1 MQLSKQ
7 KRILNLL
14 KKDIAKVLFKF
25 SRKEKK
31 NYLFPKFRLI
41 RKQKSI
47 SQFPKFSSMSKI
59 PTDYENKEYRTIS
72 KKFRSIKMQRFTKF
86 LLIK

>member
-7 KRILNLL
+7 KVILNLL

-31 NYLFPKFRLI
+31 NNLFPKFRLI
-41 RKQKSI
+41 RK
-47 SQFPKFSSMSKI
+47 
-59 PTDYENKEYRTIS
+59 
-72 KKFRSIKMQRFTKF
+72 
-86 LLIK
+86 